1 MTCHPAIL
9 LLALS
14 GSCYGIK
21 GSSGHRCLHPT
32 IECFC
37 FTSRDRV
44 GHSGNPRVLDC
55 TFRMMDESLVH
66 LIHLQEADVEVAQ
79 LRQSIA
85 ALPRH
90 LATIEEKLRT
100 QTLGVEQADKAI
112 QAEETK
118 RRRLESD
125 IKDQQQKIAK
135 FREQSSSV
143 KTNEQFHALQHEITF
158 AENEIRKLEDLEL
171 EGMERAEQLETSRKQ
186 TRQELANHKAFVE
199 QEKESTRRQT
209 AEKQARLDTLNA
221 SRAQFR
227 SQIDADLLADYDR
240 VSSARGTGL
249 ARVEGQRCLGCQM
262 FLRPQMWNQVRE
274 GQRIHCE
281 SCGRLLYYD
290 QASEPIPEPPIVEP
304 SKRKK
309 RVVPETPETES

>member
-1 MTCHPAIL
+1 MNDE
-9 LLALS
+9 LLALVQLQDTDQ
-14 GSCYGIK
+14 GIA
-21 GSSGHRCLHPT
+21 R
-32 IECFC
+32 
-37 FTSRDRV
+37 
-44 GHSGNPRVLDC
+44 
-55 TFRMMDESLVH
+55 
-66 LIHLQEADVEVAQ
+66 
-79 LRQSIA
+79 LRGEIA
-85 ALPRH
+85 ALPKR
-90 LATIEEKLRT
+90 LAALEEKLVR
-100 QTLGVEQADKAI
+100 QKAAVEQAEKSI
-112 QAEETK
+112 KEEDAK
-118 RRRLESD
+118 RRRMESD
-125 IKDQQQKIAK
+125 LKDQQQKIVK

-221 SRAQFR
+221 SRAEFR

-240 VSSARGTGL
+240 VASARGTGL

-309 RVVPETPETES
+309 RAVPEPPETES